1 MKKREVEQLIY
12 DEADKATPQ
21 APAFE
26 EVTKNVDWEL
36 VAEKC
41 KPVRRRRWIMP
52 TAVGVAAATA
62 AAVTA
67 AIITQ
72 AIINSSSANSAE
84 NRPVIYGEFMASD
97 WECSDPSIDFSSERL
112 NIFVD
117 GDRATAV
124 PTIAPINSSDHTPMA
139 PLGQVTLPDKGGS
152 YQCTITS
159 SGTFFV
165 TFRFDN
171 FEYLDEAYAGYAT
184 RNKETM
190 PFSISFPF
198 ASEAPKRVHV
208 TFGDSTTSL
217 TGSVYFKKI
226 K

>member
-12 DEADKATPQ
+12 DEAEKATPQ

-41 KPVRRRRWIMP
+41 KPVRRRRWIIP
-52 TAVGVAAATA
+52 TTIGVAAATA

-67 AIITQ
+67 AIITP
-72 AIINSSSANSAE
+72 AIINSSSGNSVE
-84 NRPVIYGEFMASD
+84 NRPVLYGTFVAAE
-97 WECSDPSIDFSSERL
+97 WECSDPAIDLSNERL
-112 NIFVD
+112 HIFND
-117 GDRATAV
+117 NSHATNT
-124 PTIAPINSSDHTPMA
+124 PIEQSEQQTIGSPR
-139 PLGQVTLPDKGGS
+139 GQVALPDKSGF

-159 SGTFFV
+159 ASIFFAS
-165 TFRFDN
+165 FRFEN
-171 FEYLDEAYAGYAT
+171 FEYHDDAYFGYAE
-184 RNKETM
+184 RNNETM
-190 PFSISFPF
+190 PFSISFPLV
-198 ASEAPKRVHV
+198 SEVQKRVHV
-208 TFGDSTTSL
+208 SFGDSTTSL

>member
-41 KPVRRRRWIMP
+41 KPIRRRRWIIP

-67 AIITQ
+67 AIITP
-72 AIINSSSANSAE
+72 AIINSSSAISTE
-84 NRPVIYGEFMASD
+84 NRPVIYGTFVAAE
-97 WECSDPSIDFSSERL
+97 WECSDPSIDLSNERL
-112 NIFVD
+112 RIFKDDSGETSISVQLSSQE
-117 GDRATAV
+117 GIATAR
-124 PTIAPINSSDHTPMA
+124 
-139 PLGQVTLPDKGGS
+139 GQATLPDKNGS

-159 SGTFFV
+159 RSIFFAS
-165 TFRFDN
+165 FCFEN
-171 FEYLDEAYAGYAT
+171 FEYHDDAYFGYAE
-184 RNKETM
+184 RDNETM
-190 PFSISFPF
+190 PFSISFPL

-208 TFGDSTTSL
+208 TFGDATTSL